1 MSRWKIYNTLF
12 AVPDETVLDAN
23 AELEAEWDRL
33 RAEAI
38 TAHEREEIDAI
49 FARYAA

>member
-12 AVPDETVLDAN
+12 AVSDEAVLDAN

-33 RAEAI
+33 RAEA
-38 TAHEREEIDAI
+38 TSDHEREEIDAI
-49 FARYAA
+49 FARHAA